1 MLSEADKRA
10 VVFIA
15 AVDGIGS
22 ATLRRLISWTRENQI
37 TLSSIVTKPAQ
48 FPFFK
53 QNSKIYDKICQF
65 TQVNTIDSYWQRLID
80 QQIQVILSEEVNY
93 PFLLKQAKC
102 HPLLLY
108 CRGNLTLLQANRPV
122 AVIGTR
128 RATAYGQRATRVIV
142 GELVQLGATI
152 VSGFMYGID
161 TIAHQSAI
169 NSGGATIAVLGFG
182 FGQMF
187 PSAHT
192 TLFEELLEKNSVF
205 VSQFTPNTPA
215 TPGNFPARNQIVA
228 GMSLATLVVEA
239 AAVSGS
245 LITAD
250 AALDEGR
257 AVCAVPGPFD
267 NPFSQGTKAL
277 INQGATLVTSGQD
290 VLAEAGL
297 IVASGQPS
305 AHQLQDEAQLQS
317 LNQLQQQL
325 VALVDSGIRL
335 PDDLSSQLGLTAT
348 QLSFELT
355 QLEMMGLLQR
365 EQVGWIRL

>member
-1 MLSEADKRA
+1 M
-10 VVFIA
+10 
-15 AVDGIGS
+15 
-22 ATLRRLISWTRENQI
+22 
-37 TLSSIVTKPAQ
+37 
-48 FPFFK
+48 
-53 QNSKIYDKICQF
+53 YDKIYRF
-65 TQVNTIDSYWQRLID
+65 ARANTIDEYWQQLGD
-80 QQIQVILSEEVNY
+80 QQIQVILSEEEVY
-93 PFLLKQAKC
+93 PFLLKQIKL
-102 HPLLLY
+102 HPLVLY
-108 CRGNLTLLQANRPV
+108 CRGNQALLQAKRPI
-122 AVIGTR
+122 AVVGTR

-161 TIAHQSAI
+161 SIAHQSSI

-192 TLFEELLEKNSVF
+192 SLFEELLEKNSVF
-205 VSQFTPNTPA
+205 ISQFAPNTPA

-228 GMSLATLVVEA
+228 GISLATLVVEA

-290 VLAEAGL
+290 VLVEAGL
-297 IVASGQPS
+297 IVASGQPTT
-305 AHQLQDEAQLQS
+305 HQLQAEAQWQS

-335 PDDLSSQLGLTAT
+335 PDELSSQLGLSAT

-355 QLEMMGLLQR
+355 QLEIMGLLQR
-365 EQVGWIRL
+365 EQDGWVRL

>member
-1 MLSEADKRA
+1 MLSEVDKRA
-10 VVFIA
+10 VVFLA

-22 ATLRRLISWTRENQI
+22 ATLRRLISWAREHQVV
-37 TLSSIVTKPAQ
+37 LESIVTSPTQ

-53 QNSKIYDKICQF
+53 QNSKICDRICQF
-65 TQVNTIDSYWQRLID
+65 TQVYSINGYWQQLVD
-80 QQIQVILSEEVNY
+80 QQIQVLLSEEENY

-108 CRGNLTLLQANRPV
+108 CRGNQALFQADRPI
-122 AVIGTR
+122 AVVGTR

-187 PSAHT
+187 PSAHKV
-192 TLFEELLEKNSVF
+192 LFEEILERNSVF
-205 VSQFTPNTPA
+205 ISQFAPNTPA

-239 AAVSGS
+239 AVVSGS

-267 NPFSQGTKAL
+267 NPFSQGTRAL

-290 VLAEAGL
+290 VLVEAGV
-297 IVASGQPS
+297 IVTNGQPTI
-305 AHQLQDEAQLQS
+305 HQSQVEAQLQS
-317 LNQLQQQL
+317 LSQLQQQL
-325 VALVDSGIRL
+325 VTLVDSGMRL
-335 PDDLSSQLGLTAT
+335 PDNLSNQLGLTAT
-348 QLSFELT
+348 QLSYELT
-355 QLEMMGLLQR
+355 RLEIMGLLQR
-365 EQVGWIRL
+365 EHDGWVRP